1 MQWEY
6 FYQPPIWQL
15 LAAFTCQINWHRACV
30 FRSPESARELRTC
43 NKCWWRSMDQVHLAR
58 NWEINLMDPFGS
70 RCLQPSPHAEKCQ
83 ISPALTTLP
92 MRSSNKKLICCA
104 LSKQALS
111 HHLARWVKDSSNGR
125 SHAQDWLLTC
135 QRRRW
140 KLHFSLFPFTGKREK
155 QIKLGYK
162 SIPKLWEP

>member
-1 MQWEY
+1 MSNSPLTTMQWEY

-43 NKCWWRSMDQVHLAR
+43 NKCWWRSMDRVHLAR

-92 MRSSNKKLICCA
+92 MRSSNKKLIRCA

-111 HHLARWVKDSSNGR
+111 FQRPSPRSLGEGQLKWKKSRSRLAPDLPKEKVK
-125 SHAQDWLLTC
+125 AAFFAL
-135 QRRRW
+135 
-140 KLHFSLFPFTGKREK
+140 PFH
-155 QIKLGYK
+155 
-162 SIPKLWEP
+162 W